1 MTERDLN
8 EIDAVFRLVNRE
20 VWIVTAGD
28 GQQRGG
34 LVATWV
40 SQASIDPEAPT
51 AAIALATNHFTRE
64 LVDRSGA
71 FALHLLSVEHI
82 NLVWQFALGSG
93 RDRDKLEGVAWREG
107 TTGSPIL
114 TEVLA
119 SLECRVFDRYD
130 GGDRV
135 YYWADVVGSSS
146 PGGGLPLC
154 EQELFA
160 AASDPQMADLHKA
173 MLSDIQVQR
182 PLLSRWRSRLS
193 EQK

>member
-8 EIDAVFRLVNRE
+8 EIDAVFRLINRE

-28 GQQRGG
+28 SQQRGG

-40 SQASIDPEAPT
+40 SQASLNPEAPT

-64 LVDRSGA
+64 LVDRSGT
-71 FALHLLSVEHI
+71 FALHLLSAEHI
-82 NLVWQFALGSG
+82 DLVWHFALGSG
-93 RDRDKLEGVAWREG
+93 RDRDKLDGVDWRAG

-114 TEVLA
+114 TGVLA

-135 YYWADVVGSSS
+135 YYWADVVGSST

-160 AASDPQMADLHKA
+160 AASDTQMAKLKEA
-173 MLSDIQVQR
+173 MLADIQVQQ
-182 PLLSRWRSRLS
+182 PLLSEWRRRLD
-193 EQK
+193 ERK